1 MTALLSIKN
10 LCKYYETRSFLMQ
23 KKTSIFKAVQNV
35 SFDIQQGETWGV
47 IGESGSGKT
56 TLGKTLCKLLPST
69 SGQILWQGKDITA
82 YTEKQ
87 YHSVRKEI
95 QIIFQDPYR
104 SLNPRWNLF
113 SIVSEGLVHFQPGL
127 SQDTLREKVQ
137 KILTQVGLSPSD
149 LHKHPHEFSGGQRQ
163 RIAIARAMILKP
175 RLVIC
180 DEIVSALDLSIRG
193 QIINLLKTMKDL
205 YQLSYLFISHDLPLV
220 EMVSDKI
227 LVMYSGHV
235 VEIFHHKSSLKNA
248 LHPYT
253 LLLMET
259 AKPFSPDLKIQASA
273 DSSLSSKTQGCPF
286 SPCCPKVF
294 EKCRSVCPSLSFE
307 NPNHQVACH
316 LFSETKETR

>member
-1 MTALLSIKN
+1 
-10 LCKYYETRSFLMQ
+10 MQ

-294 EKCRSVCPSLSFE
+294 EKCRSVCPLLSFE

-316 LFSETKETR
+316 LFTKT

>member
-10 LCKYYETRSFLMQ
+10 LCKYYESRSFLMQ
-23 KKTSIFKAVQNV
+23 KKTSVFRAVHNI
-35 SFDIQQGETWGV
+35 SFDIDQGETWGV

-56 TLGKTLCKLLPST
+56 TLGKTLCKLLPCT
-69 SGQILWQGKDITA
+69 SGQISWQGTDITSF
-82 YTEKQ
+82 TEKQ
-87 YHSVRKEI
+87 YHPVRKEI

-104 SLNPRWNLF
+104 SLNPRWDLF
-113 SIVSEGLVHFQPGL
+113 SIVSEGLIHFYPNL
-127 SQDTLREKVQ
+127 SRETIREKVLE
-137 KILTQVGLSPSD
+137 ILSQVGLSPSD
-149 LHKHPHEFSGGQRQ
+149 LHKKPHEFSGGQRQ

-227 LVMYSGHV
+227 LVMYAGHV
-235 VEIFHHKSSLKNA
+235 VEIFHHKSSLKNV

-259 AKPFSPDLKIQASA
+259 AKPFSPSLKTPVTP
-273 DSSLSSKTQGCPF
+273 DSGSSVKNEGCPF
-286 SPCCPKVF
+286 FPCCPKAF
-294 EKCRSVCPSLSFE
+294 EKCRSVCPSLTFE

-316 LFSETKETR
+316 LFTRPGEKQ

>member
-1 MTALLSIKN
+1 
-10 LCKYYETRSFLMQ
+10 MQ
-23 KKTSIFKAVQNV
+23 KKISVFKAIHNV

-69 SGQILWQGKDITA
+69 SGQIFWHGSDITS

-87 YHSVRKEI
+87 FHPVRKEI

-104 SLNPRWNLF
+104 SLNPRWNLL
-113 SIVSEGLVHFQPGL
+113 SLVSEGLIHFHPDFPK
-127 SQDTLREKVQ
+127 DTIRKKVQ
-137 KILTQVGLSPSD
+137 EILIQVGLSPSD
-149 LHKHPHEFSGGQRQ
+149 LLKHPHEFSGGQRQ

-180 DEIVSALDLSIRG
+180 DEIASALDLSIRG

-227 LVMYSGHV
+227 LVMYAGHV

-259 AKPFSPDLKIQASA
+259 AKPFSPALTMPVAT
-273 DSSLSSKTQGCPF
+273 DSSFSARNEGCPF
-286 SPCCPKVF
+286 YPYCSKAF

-316 LFSETKETR
+316 LFSKTKETQ

>member
-10 LCKYYETRSFLMQ
+10 LCKYYETHSVLMR
-23 KKTSIFKAVQNV
+23 KKLSIFRALHNV

-56 TLGKTLCKLLPST
+56 TLGKTLCKLLSST
-69 SGQILWQGKDITA
+69 SGQIIWQDTDITSF
-82 YTEKQ
+82 TEKQ
-87 YHSVRKEI
+87 YHPVRKEM

-104 SLNPRWNLF
+104 SLNPRWDLF
-113 SIVSEGLVHFQPGL
+113 SIVSEGLIHFYPTL
-127 SQDTLREKVQ
+127 SHETIREKVLE
-137 KILTQVGLSPSD
+137 ILSQVGLSPSD
-149 LHKHPHEFSGGQRQ
+149 LHKNPHEFSGGQRQ

-227 LVMYSGHV
+227 LVMYAGHA
-235 VEIFHHKSSLKNA
+235 VEIFHHKSSLMNA

-253 LLLMET
+253 LLLRET
-259 AKPFSPDLKIQASA
+259 ARPFSPALKIPESP
-273 DSSLSSKTQGCPF
+273 DSPDSVNDGCPF
-286 SPCCPKVF
+286 FSCCPKAF
-294 EKCRSVCPSLSFE
+294 EKCRSVCPSLTFE

-316 LFSETKETR
+316 LFSRSKETP

>member
-1 MTALLSIKN
+1 MTPLLSIQKV
-10 LCKYYETRSFLMQ
+10 CKYYETHSFLMR
-23 KKTSIFKAVQNV
+23 KKTGIFKALHQV
-35 SFDIQQGETWGV
+35 SFDIHAGETWGV

-56 TLGKTLCKLLPST
+56 TLGKTLCRLLPAT
-69 SGQILWQGKDITA
+69 SGQILWQGKNISSLA
-82 YTEKQ
+82 EKEF
-87 YHSVRKEI
+87 HPVRKEI

-113 SIVSEGLVHFQPGL
+113 SLVSEGLVHFHPEL
-127 SQDTLREKVQ
+127 TKADIREKVEN
-137 KILTQVGLSPSD
+137 ILIQVGLSPSD
-149 LHKHPHEFSGGQRQ
+149 LHKYPHEFSGGQRQ

-175 RLVIC
+175 RVVIC

-193 QIINLLKTMKDL
+193 QIINLLKTMKDF

-227 LVMYSGHV
+227 LVMYAGHV

-259 AKPFSPDLKIQASA
+259 AKPFTPSLKTPAA
-273 DSSLSSKTQGCPF
+273 DSSSSLKTEGCPF
-286 SPCCPKVF
+286 SPCCPKAF
-294 EKCRSVCPSLSFE
+294 EKCRTQCPSLSFAT
-307 NPNHQVACH
+307 PLHQVACH
-316 LFSETKETR
+316 LFPKTEIDQ